1 MKKRVICISLLLVCI
16 TVLCSCGA
24 MLDAMPAPAN
34 ANQLMRRMN
43 TRLEGLDGYRIDV
56 TGNITAYADS
66 TRITGKL
73 EGFALEDQGK
83 DKDDYYY
90 HTEMTNR
97 SQVGSMGGT
106 VTVKSI
112 EAYYDGYAYSHYSE
126 GSTWR
131 KICSPM
137 TKREYLKYLS
147 DDSMFEIKTDDCKNK
162 KLEKKDDGYVAKY
175 SGYSQEAIQDFFDT
189 MDLTRDMFGRMP
201 ADLAVTVETDA
212 DYYPKTFTLTMVFEQ
227 KENSY
232 YKPEF
237 SMTMTFSQFN
247 EVERKTKGFSPDKYT
262 EIESLS
268 LLKEVEELIEDRV
281 QAKNGSFTVENEA
294 RVYFMTRSE
303 SQSETYDVSFSRD
316 KKGFTFTC
324 DETKEDFSQKIT
336 YADGKKTEEYNGKS
350 YTDDMTEDQAEQYVA
365 NLINDPAMGYNANLV
380 TTIRETEDGY
390 EITLD
395 VSGDSALGQIITSA
409 GAKFSSGS
417 HNIKIKVDGGKII
430 KIEHTYRA
438 NGSVQT
444 GINKSSSLS
453 YTGNLTVTF
462 D

>member
-1 MKKRVICISLLLVCI
+1 MKKRAIWVSLLLVCI
-16 TVLCSCGA
+16 TVLSSCGA
-24 MLDAMPAPAN
+24 MLDAMPAAAN
-34 ANQLMRRMN
+34 ANQVMRRMN
-43 TRLEGLDGYRIDV
+43 TRLEGLDGYRVDV
-56 TGNITAYADS
+56 EGSITAYADS
-66 TRITGKL
+66 TRITGTL
-73 EGFALEDQGK
+73 EGFAIEDQGK

-106 VTVKSI
+106 VTIKSI

-126 GSTWR
+126 GSTRR

-137 TKREYLKYLS
+137 TKREYLNYIS
-147 DDSMFEIKTDDCKNK
+147 DDSMFEIKTDNCKNK
-162 KLEKKDDGYVAKY
+162 ELEKKDDGYVAKY
-175 SGYSQEAIQDFFDT
+175 SGYSEEAILDFFDT

-201 ADLAVTVETDA
+201 IDMAVTVETDA
-212 DYYPKTFTLTMVFEQ
+212 DYYPKTFTLTMVFEEKQ
-227 KENSY
+227 NSY

-262 EIESLS
+262 EIDSLA
-268 LLKEVEELIEDRV
+268 LLEEIDELIEDRV
-281 QAKNGSFTVENEA
+281 QAKNGSFTVKNEA

-303 SQSETYDVSFSRD
+303 SESETYKVTFSRD
-316 KKGFTFTC
+316 KKGFTFTS
-324 DETKEDFSQKIT
+324 DETKKDFSQKIT

-350 YTDDMTEDQAEQYVA
+350 YTDDMTEDRAEQYVA

-380 TTIRETEDGY
+380 TTIRQTEDGY

-430 KIEHTYRA
+430 SIEHTYHA

-444 GINKSSSLS
+444 GINKTASLS
-453 YTGNLTVTF
+453 YTGSLTVTF